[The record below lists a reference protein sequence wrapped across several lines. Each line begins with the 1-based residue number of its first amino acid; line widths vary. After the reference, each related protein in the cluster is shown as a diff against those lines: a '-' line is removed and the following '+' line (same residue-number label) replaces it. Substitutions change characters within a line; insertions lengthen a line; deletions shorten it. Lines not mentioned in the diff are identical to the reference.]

1 MIRTGLILLALTFPC
16 LLFAQQRPTPKGFNW
31 VSPGSEKLVSS
42 LSNKLRHRTYHS
54 QSMGIKV
61 GYYVYLPPGYYKPE
75 NSDRRYPVVYNLH
88 GGRPGGE
95 YKMVHI
101 HRFVD
106 DAIRD
111 GKIEPVIYVFPN
123 GGPMSWYNYPQF
135 QNGQGE
141 DVFVKELIPHIDLN
155 YRTVDNRSGRAIQ
168 GFSQGG
174 RGATRIAFKYPDLF
188 SSVAAGGG
196 AYRVEMQIAEN
207 NGVEYDTRRDSPERL
222 DFGVGNDAY
231 SLAKSYSNLGDHRLS
246 IAFWGGTKGFNYN
259 DILEYMEYL
268 DSLGIN
274 YQSYFVGGIGHNSWL
289 LYHSIGIDLQNFHVS
304 AFEKFAEDS

>member
-106 DAIRD
+106 EAIRD

-141 DVFVKELIPHIDLN
+141 DVFVKETITHIDQQF
-155 YRTVDNRSGRAIQ
+155 RTIARREGRALQ
-168 GFSQGG
+168 GYSQGG
-174 RGATRIAFKYPDLF
+174 RGTTRIMFKYPGLF
-188 SSVAAGGG
+188 SSVAPGGSG
-196 AYRVEMQIAEN
+196 YATEKIIQEN
-207 NGVEYDTRRDSPERL
+207 NGVESEFVKFTPGYNTWD
-222 DFGVGNDAY
+222 
-231 SLAKSYSNLGDHRLS
+231 LAKRYADRENAPVLR
-246 IAFWGGTKGFNYN
+246 
-259 DILEYMEYL
+259 ILIWVGSEET
-268 DSLGIN
+268 N
-274 YQSYFVGGIGHNSWL
+274 YQSNLDFMDYLKELEIPYQKLVAPGIEHNARQIYELRGEQILKFHDANFKHL
-289 LYHSIGIDLQNFHVS
+289 LNR
-304 AFEKFAEDS
+304 

>member
-1 MIRTGLILLALTFPC
+1 MIRTGLFLLALTFPC

-106 DAIRD
+106 EAIRD

-141 DVFVKELIPHIDLN
+141 DVFVKETITHIDQQF
-155 YRTVDNRSGRAIQ
+155 RTIARREGRALQ
-168 GFSQGG
+168 GYSQGG
-174 RGATRIAFKYPDLF
+174 RGTTRIMFKYPGLF
-188 SSVAAGGG
+188 SSVAPGGSG
-196 AYRVEMQIAEN
+196 YATEKIIQEN
-207 NGVEYDTRRDSPERL
+207 NGVESEFVKFTPGYNTWD
-222 DFGVGNDAY
+222 
-231 SLAKSYSNLGDHRLS
+231 LAKRYADRENAPVLR
-246 IAFWGGTKGFNYN
+246 
-259 DILEYMEYL
+259 ILIWVGSEET
-268 DSLGIN
+268 N
-274 YQSYFVGGIGHNSWL
+274 YQSNLDFMDYLKELEIPYQKLVASGIEHNARQIYELRGEQILKFHDANFKRL
-289 LYHSIGIDLQNFHVS
+289 LNR
-304 AFEKFAEDS
+304 

>member
-135 QNGQGE
+135 ENGRGE
-141 DVFVKELIPHIDLN
+141 DVFVKETIAHIDKQF
-155 YRTVDNRSGRAIQ
+155 RTIARREGRALQ
-168 GFSQGG
+168 GYSQGG
-174 RGATRIAFKYPDLF
+174 RGTTRIMFKYPELF
-188 SSVAAGGG
+188 GSVAPGGSG
-196 AYRVEMQIAEN
+196 YATEKIIQEN
-207 NGVEYDTRRDSPERL
+207 NGVESEFVKFTPGYNTWD
-222 DFGVGNDAY
+222 
-231 SLAKSYSNLGDHRLS
+231 LAKRYADRENAPVLQ
-246 IAFWGGTKGFNYN
+246 
-259 DILEYMEYL
+259 IL
-268 DSLGIN
+268 IW
-274 YQSYFVGGIGHNSWL
+274 VGVHL
-289 LYHSIGIDLQNFHVS
+289 LKIHLIQKMV
-304 AFEKFAEDS
+304 

>member
-135 QNGQGE
+135 ENGRGE
-141 DVFVKELIPHIDLN
+141 DVFVKETIAHIDKQF
-155 YRTVDNRSGRAIQ
+155 RTIARREGRALQ
-168 GFSQGG
+168 GYSQGG
-174 RGATRIAFKYPDLF
+174 RGTTRIMFKYPELF
-188 SSVAAGGG
+188 GSVAPGGSG
-196 AYRVEMQIAEN
+196 YATEKIIQEN
-207 NGVEYDTRRDSPERL
+207 NGVESEFVKFTAGYNTWD
-222 DFGVGNDAY
+222 
-231 SLAKSYSNLGDHRLS
+231 LAKRYADRENAPVLQ
-246 IAFWGGTKGFNYN
+246 
-259 DILEYMEYL
+259 ILIWVGSEET
-268 DSLGIN
+268 N
-274 YQSYFVGGIGHNSWL
+274 YQSNLDFMDYLKELEIPYQKLVAPGIEHNARQIYEIRGEQILKFHDANFKRL
-289 LYHSIGIDLQNFHVS
+289 LSR
-304 AFEKFAEDS
+304 

>member
-1 MIRTGLILLALTFPC
+1 MIRTGLFLLALTFPC

-31 VSPGSEKLVSS
+31 VSPGSEKMVSS

-106 DAIRD
+106 EAIRD

-141 DVFVKELIPHIDLN
+141 DVFVKETITHIDQQF
-155 YRTVDNRSGRAIQ
+155 RTIARREGRALQ
-168 GFSQGG
+168 GYSQGG
-174 RGATRIAFKYPDLF
+174 RGTTRIMFKYPGLF
-188 SSVAAGGG
+188 SSVAPGGSG
-196 AYRVEMQIAEN
+196 YATEKIIQEN
-207 NGVEYDTRRDSPERL
+207 NGVESEFVKFTPGYNTWD
-222 DFGVGNDAY
+222 
-231 SLAKSYSNLGDHRLS
+231 LAKRYADRENAPVLR
-246 IAFWGGTKGFNYN
+246 
-259 DILEYMEYL
+259 ILIWVGSEET
-268 DSLGIN
+268 N
-274 YQSYFVGGIGHNSWL
+274 YQSNLDFMDYLKELEIPYQKLVAPGIEHNARQIYELRGEQILKFHDANFKHL
-289 LYHSIGIDLQNFHVS
+289 LNR
-304 AFEKFAEDS
+304 

>member
-141 DVFVKELIPHIDLN
+141 DVFVKETITHIDQQF
-155 YRTVDNRSGRAIQ
+155 RTIARREGRALQ
-168 GFSQGG
+168 GYSQGG
-174 RGATRIAFKYPDLF
+174 RGTTRIMFKYPGLF
-188 SSVAAGGG
+188 SSVAPGGSG
-196 AYRVEMQIAEN
+196 YATEKIIQEN
-207 NGVEYDTRRDSPERL
+207 NGVESEFVKFTPGYNTWD
-222 DFGVGNDAY
+222 
-231 SLAKSYSNLGDHRLS
+231 LAKRYADRENAPVLR
-246 IAFWGGTKGFNYN
+246 
-259 DILEYMEYL
+259 ILIWVGSEET
-268 DSLGIN
+268 N
-274 YQSYFVGGIGHNSWL
+274 YQSNLDFMDYLKELEIPYQKLVAPGIEHNARQIYEIRGEQILKFHDANFKRL
-289 LYHSIGIDLQNFHVS
+289 LSR
-304 AFEKFAEDS
+304 

>member
-1 MIRTGLILLALTFPC
+1 VIRTGLFLLALTFPC

-106 DAIRD
+106 EAIRD

-141 DVFVKELIPHIDLN
+141 DVFVKETITHIDQQF
-155 YRTVDNRSGRAIQ
+155 RTIARREGRALQ
-168 GFSQGG
+168 GYSQGG
-174 RGATRIAFKYPDLF
+174 RGTTRIMFKYPGLF
-188 SSVAAGGG
+188 SSVAPGGSG
-196 AYRVEMQIAEN
+196 YATEKIIQEN
-207 NGVEYDTRRDSPERL
+207 NGVESEFVKFTPGYNTWD
-222 DFGVGNDAY
+222 
-231 SLAKSYSNLGDHRLS
+231 LAKRYADRENAPVLR
-246 IAFWGGTKGFNYN
+246 
-259 DILEYMEYL
+259 ILIWVGSEET
-268 DSLGIN
+268 N
-274 YQSYFVGGIGHNSWL
+274 YQSNLDFMDYLKELEIPYQKLVASGIEHNARQIYELRGEQILKFHDANFKRL
-289 LYHSIGIDLQNFHVS
+289 LNR
-304 AFEKFAEDS
+304 

>member
-135 QNGQGE
+135 ENRRGE
-141 DVFVKELIPHIDLN
+141 DVFVKETIAHIDKQF
-155 YRTVDNRSGRAIQ
+155 RTIARREGRALQ
-168 GFSQGG
+168 GYSQGG
-174 RGATRIAFKYPDLF
+174 RGTTRIMFKYPELF
-188 SSVAAGGG
+188 GSAAPGGSG
-196 AYRVEMQIAEN
+196 YATEKIIQEN
-207 NGVEYDTRRDSPERL
+207 NGVESEFVKFTPGYNTWD
-222 DFGVGNDAY
+222 
-231 SLAKSYSNLGDHRLS
+231 LAKRYADRENAPVLQ
-246 IAFWGGTKGFNYN
+246 
-259 DILEYMEYL
+259 ILIWVGSEET
-268 DSLGIN
+268 N
-274 YQSYFVGGIGHNSWL
+274 YQSNLDFMDYLKELEIPYQKLVAPGIEHNARQIYEIRGEQILKFHDANFKRL
-289 LYHSIGIDLQNFHVS
+289 LSR
-304 AFEKFAEDS
+304 

>member
-1 MIRTGLILLALTFPC
+1 VIRTGLFLLALTFPC

-106 DAIRD
+106 EAIRD

-141 DVFVKELIPHIDLN
+141 DVFVKETITHIDQQF
-155 YRTVDNRSGRAIQ
+155 RTIARREGRALQ
-168 GFSQGG
+168 GYSQGG
-174 RGATRIAFKYPDLF
+174 RGTTRIMFKYPGLF
-188 SSVAAGGG
+188 SSVAPGGSG
-196 AYRVEMQIAEN
+196 YATEKIIQEN
-207 NGVEYDTRRDSPERL
+207 NGVESEFVKFTPGYNTWD
-222 DFGVGNDAY
+222 
-231 SLAKSYSNLGDHRLS
+231 LAKRYADRENAPGLR
-246 IAFWGGTKGFNYN
+246 
-259 DILEYMEYL
+259 ILIWVGSEET
-268 DSLGIN
+268 N
-274 YQSYFVGGIGHNSWL
+274 YQSNLDFMDYLKELEIPYQKLVAPGIEHNARQIYELRGEQILKFHDANFKHL
-289 LYHSIGIDLQNFHVS
+289 LNR
-304 AFEKFAEDS
+304 